1 MNRIRWCDFNDPEAE
16 RDLVELRAGFRRAR
30 EIPGQP
36 AMREYLGETGRR
48 LADFGTGSVVV
59 EPRRHRGERNQ

>member
-1 MNRIRWCDFNDPEAE
+1 MNRIRWCDFNCLEAE
-16 RDLVELRAGFRRAR
+16 RDLVELRTGFGRAR

-36 AMREYLGETGRR
+36 AMREYLGETGRW